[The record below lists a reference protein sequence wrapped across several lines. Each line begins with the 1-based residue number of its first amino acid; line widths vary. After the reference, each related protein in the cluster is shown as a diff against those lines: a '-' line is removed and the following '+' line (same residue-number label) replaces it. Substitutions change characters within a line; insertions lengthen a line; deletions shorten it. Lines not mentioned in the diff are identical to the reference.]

1 MVLPLQRRVLDMLY
15 DGSEASLSAPAS
27 MTTLDHRFWS
37 SRGKSDSQAPQLYLP
52 ARAAKQK
59 GACHQMK
66 STYRLFAFHAMM
78 DTTDV
83 ATLQRLMEVSAG
95 DVLAQ

>member
-1 MVLPLQRRVLDMLY
+1 MSGTQI
-15 DGSEASLSAPAS
+15 S
-27 MTTLDHRFWS
+27 S
-37 SRGKSDSQAPQLYLP
+37 SRLLSILQNCAVADGLQDGTCMTLYLP